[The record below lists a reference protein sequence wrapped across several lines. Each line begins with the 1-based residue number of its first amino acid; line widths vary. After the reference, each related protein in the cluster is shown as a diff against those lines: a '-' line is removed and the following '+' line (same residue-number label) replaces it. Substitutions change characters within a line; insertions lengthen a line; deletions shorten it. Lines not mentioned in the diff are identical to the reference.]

1 MKNENVPRSGCPVC
15 PYIEF
20 RGQGLIQRGSS
31 PNRRV
36 VSLQVTSSS
45 GVHSGMAIVMV
56 LWPRCGR
63 SRRGATVLAVAGAVG
78 TSVVRQPPCA
88 TLCPSY
94 SSLLSLGSPGHR
106 TYSR

>member
-1 MKNENVPRSGCPVC
+1 MRMSPRSGCPGC

-20 RGQGLIQRGSS
+20 GGQGLIQRGGSLD
-31 PNRRV
+31 RRV

-45 GVHSGMAIVMV
+45 GVHSGMANVMV

-63 SRRGATVLAVAGAVG
+63 SRRGATVLAVAGTVG
-78 TSVVRQPPCA
+78 TLVVRQPSCA
-88 TLCPSY
+88 TLCPSW
-94 SSLLSLGSPGHR
+94 SSLLSPGSPGHR